1 VAFYISLPF
10 FSLLFEVLQMM
21 FEDIFFSGRI
31 ALELSMIVVIYAGF
45 RFDVLR
51 GGVLSFVLGFIHD
64 CLTCSLSGLY
74 TLIYVLVFLLSKVAS
89 LRISPGKPFLVIGF
103 TFICALFEGMMIVLF
118 HPLLFG
124 GDISSRTVIA
134 YLVQSLIVSGLSPVL
149 FRAFRQTEAV
159 LNGRE
164 SQPAKRT

>member
-1 VAFYISLPF
+1 
-10 FSLLFEVLQMM
+10 MT

-31 ALELSMIVVIYAGF
+31 ALELSLIVVIYAGF

-51 GGVLSFVLGFIHD
+51 GGVLSFILGFVHD

-74 TLIYVLVFLLSKVAS
+74 TLIYVLVFLISKLAS
-89 LRISPGKPFLVIGF
+89 LRISPGKPLLVMCF
-103 TFICALFEGMMIVLF
+103 TLMCALLEGIIIVFF

-124 GDISSRTVIA
+124 GDISSRTVTA
-134 YLVQSLIVSGLSPVL
+134 YLIQTLIVSGLSPVL
-149 FRAFRQTEAV
+149 FGAFQRAEAV

-164 SQPAKRT
+164 WRPAKRT

>member
-1 VAFYISLPF
+1 
-10 FSLLFEVLQMM
+10 MT

-31 ALELSMIVVIYAGF
+31 ALELSLIVVIYAGF
-45 RFDVLR
+45 RFNVLR
-51 GGVLSFVLGFIHD
+51 GGVLSFILGFVHD

-74 TLIYVLVFLLSKVAS
+74 TLIYVLVFLISKLAS
-89 LRISPGKPFLVIGF
+89 LRISPGKPLLIMSF
-103 TFICALFEGMMIVLF
+103 TFICALFEGVVIVFF

-124 GDISSRTVIA
+124 GDISPRTLTA
-134 YLVQSLIVSGLSPVL
+134 YLIQTLIVSGLSPVL
-149 FRAFRQTEAV
+149 FRAFQQTEAV